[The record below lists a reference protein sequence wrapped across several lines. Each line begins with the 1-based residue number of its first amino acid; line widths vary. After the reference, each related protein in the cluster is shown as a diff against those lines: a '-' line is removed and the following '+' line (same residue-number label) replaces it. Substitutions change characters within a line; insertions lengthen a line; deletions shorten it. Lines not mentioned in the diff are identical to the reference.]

1 MKSLQHTKKSHTQL
15 ALAIALAS
23 TSGMSLAQAQNPGSD
38 VHLLEEVIVS
48 GSPIRDSQQ
57 AALDAKR
64 NASNAVDMVAA
75 DTIGRFPDQN
85 LADSLGRVPGLAIE
99 RDQGQARYINFRGA
113 PFRYTSIAFDGIDVP
128 GAENGR
134 VPRFDSFPSVITSS
148 IEANKA
154 VLPSMPG
161 ESVAGYVNINT
172 FSPFSKEGFGIS
184 ADLGTG
190 EQDLGGGDVS
200 KLGLR
205 TSWSN
210 ENFGVLLFGSDNS
223 REQVTDNREY
233 SMERDEATDELI
245 IESTDFRSYKVKRED
260 HAYGGRLEYRGDG
273 ALQKV
278 FLSNL
283 YSEFVDDE
291 ERNQYVFTL
300 DAANGGA
307 RGVTGSNVAVGVSR
321 MLQYGEYSNSTN
333 TSTLG
338 ADFALGEWELG
349 SRLTYTETTFEMD
362 LPIAQSVAGRA
373 TASYDYSDIEDPL
386 LYLNSPLS
394 DIAYYMT
401 LGIHYVQNLD
411 VDSTKFK
418 LDADR
423 DFTWFDQ
430 NAKLELGM
438 QLDQRQGDGFVAMP
452 VLDYTFPVS
461 NINSYDTGKPWA
473 SNTTNSIGGTYFD
486 NKGLYEAWEAT
497 GELEIGEIPDANL
510 IVIDEDIVA
519 AYAMATTDYDWG
531 NFVIGARVE
540 QTDYTSE
547 GTIDDAP
554 VSVNDSFTNVLPSA
568 HLNINLAEDVKFRV
582 SATTGMSRPTYS
594 EWRAAASVDV
604 ANKTASGGNPYLKA
618 EETTG
623 FDTSLEWY
631 FADASLLSAN
641 AFYRAID
648 NVIYADS
655 EIVDGGKYLPS
666 AAGEEWEYTG
676 SVNGSDGKLSGVEL
690 NFIGQAVDLTEA
702 LTGFGISL
710 NAAFLSSEFKGIDGT
725 TYDLPG
731 TSDSVYNASV
741 FYENFGLSARLNYQ
755 YRDQWVSPLESPD
768 EVWGEQTRVD
778 FSINYELPVKLSDA
792 AISVYANANNLTDE
806 TDVRYAAN
814 GLINQSES
822 YGRSF
827 LMGVRVNY

>member
-1 MKSLQHTKKSHTQL
+1 MKAFKHSQL
-15 ALAIALAS
+15 ALAITLAS
-23 TSGMSLAQAQNPGSD
+23 TSYMALAQSQNPGAE

-64 NASNAVDMVAA
+64 NASNAVDMIAA

-134 VPRFDSFPSVITSS
+134 IPRFDSFPSVITSS

-154 VLPSMPG
+154 ILPSMPG

-184 ADLGTG
+184 ANVGTG
-190 EQDLGGGDVS
+190 EQELGDGDVS

-210 ENFGVLLFGSDNS
+210 DNLGVLAFVSENS
-223 REQVTDNREY
+223 REQITDNREY
-233 SMERDEATDELI
+233 SMARAEATGELI
-245 IESTDFRSYKVKRED
+245 INTTDFRSYKVKRED
-260 HAYGGRLEYRGDG
+260 HAYGGRLEYRGEG
-273 ALQKV
+273 ALQKL

-283 YSEFVDDE
+283 YSEFVDNE

-300 DAANGGA
+300 DKANGGA
-307 RGVTGSNVAVGVSR
+307 RGVTGENVATGVER
-321 MLQYGEYSNSTN
+321 VLQYGEYTNSTD

-338 ADFALGEWELG
+338 ADLALGQWELE
-349 SRLTYTETTFEMD
+349 SRLTYTQTTFDMD
-362 LPIAQSVAGRA
+362 LPIARSLGGAT
-373 TASYDYSDIEDPL
+373 TASYDYSDLEDPL
-386 LYLNSPLS
+386 LNLNSDLA
-394 DIAYYMT
+394 DIPYYMT

-423 DFTWFDQ
+423 EFTWFEQ
-430 NAKLELGM
+430 NAKLELGL
-438 QLDQRQGDGFVAMP
+438 QLDQRQGDGFVAIP
-452 VLDYTFPVS
+452 LLDYTFPVS
-461 NINSYDTGKPWA
+461 DVANYDTGKLWA

-486 NKGLYEAWEAT
+486 NKGLYRAWEAS
-497 GELEIGEIPDANL
+497 GELAVGEIPAENL

-519 AYAMATTDYDWG
+519 AYAMTTTDYSWG
-531 NFVIGARVE
+531 NFVLGARVE

-641 AFYRAID
+641 AFYRSID

-666 AAGEEWEYTG
+666 AAGEQWDYTG
-676 SVNGSDGKLSGVEL
+676 SVNGSDGELSGVEF
-690 NFIGQAVDLTEA
+690 NFIGQAVDITEA

-741 FYENFGLSARLNYQ
+741 FYENYGLSARLNYQ
-755 YRDQWVSPLESPD
+755 YRDAWVSPLESPD
-768 EVWGEQTRVD
+768 EVWGEQTRLD

-792 AISVYANANNLTDE
+792 SISIYANANNLTDE

-822 YGRSF
+822 YGRYY

>member
-1 MKSLQHTKKSHTQL
+1 MKAFNHTKL
-15 ALAIALAS
+15 ALAVTLAS
-23 TSGMSLAQAQNPGSD
+23 ASGLSLAQAQNPGSE

-64 NASNAVDMVAA
+64 NANNAVDMVAA

-184 ADLGTG
+184 ADVGAG
-190 EQDLGGGDVS
+190 EQELGDGDVS

-210 ENFGVLLFGSDNS
+210 DNFGVLLFGSENS
-223 REQVTDNREY
+223 REQITDNREY
-233 SMERDEATDELI
+233 SLDRDEDTGELI
-245 IESTDFRSYKVKRED
+245 IDTTDFRSYKVKRED

-273 ALQKV
+273 AVQKV

-291 ERNQYVFTL
+291 ERNQYTFTL
-300 DAANGGA
+300 DAANDGA
-307 RGVTGSNVAVGVSR
+307 RGVTGSNVATGVSR
-321 MLQYGEYSNSTN
+321 LLQYGEYSNSTN
-333 TSTLG
+333 TTTLG
-338 ADFALGEWELG
+338 ADFAAGSWELE
-349 SRLTYTETTFEMD
+349 SRLTYTETTFDMD
-362 LPIAQSVAGRA
+362 LPIAQSVGGGT

-386 LYLNSPLS
+386 LYLNTDLA
-394 DIAYYMT
+394 DIPYYMT
-401 LGIHYVQNLD
+401 LGVHYVQNLD

-430 NAKLELGM
+430 SAKLELGM
-438 QLDQRQGDGFVAMP
+438 QIDQRRGDGYVAIP
-452 VLDYTFPVS
+452 ILDYTFPVS
-461 NINSYDTGKPWA
+461 NIGSYDTGKLWA

-486 NKGLYEAWEAT
+486 NKGLYNAWKAT
-497 GELEIGEIPDANL
+497 GELEIGEIPAENL
-510 IVIDEDIVA
+510 IAIDEDLA
-519 AYAMATTDYDWG
+519 AVYAMATTDYNWG
-531 NFVIGARVE
+531 NFVIGARIE

-554 VSVNDSFTNVLPSA
+554 VSVNDSFTNILPSA

-594 EWRAAASVDV
+594 EWRAAATIDV
-604 ANKTASGGNPYLKA
+604 ANQTARGGNPYLKA

-631 FADASLLSAN
+631 FAPASLLSAN
-641 AFYRAID
+641 AFYRSID

-690 NFIGQAVDLTEA
+690 NFIGQAVDLSEA
-702 LTGFGISL
+702 LNGFGISL
-710 NAAFLSSEFKGIDGT
+710 NAAFLNSEFKGLDAT

-731 TSDSVYNASV
+731 TSDSVYNASI
-741 FYENFGLSARLNYQ
+741 FYENFGLSTRVNYQ

-778 FSINYELPVKLSDA
+778 FSISYELPVTLSDA
-792 AISVYANANNLTDE
+792 SISVYANANNLTDE

-822 YGRSF
+822 YGRYY